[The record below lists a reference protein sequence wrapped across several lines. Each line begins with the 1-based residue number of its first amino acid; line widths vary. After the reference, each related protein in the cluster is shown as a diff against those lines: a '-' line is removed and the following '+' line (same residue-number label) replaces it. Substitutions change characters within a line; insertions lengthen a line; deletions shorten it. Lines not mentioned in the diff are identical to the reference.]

1 MSLRSITL
9 ASIFILASFLISCK
23 SIKHYGSPL
32 ILKNVIMSN
41 KLWEKFESSYSL
53 ENKKDLPKLIK
64 VYGVRNNSL
73 ELKRLVLLVAELNDT
88 MERTIDSAILLSRS
102 SFLVADCST
111 NKKDILRYSQ
121 KAIDS
126 FNGMD
131 WEKNPEAAYYYAL
144 GLGAVIRI
152 EGLSAIVKLPG
163 VIAAMKAALKK
174 PETDYYGPHRI
185 YGMLY
190 LKAPK
195 WPKGIGD
202 VDEALK
208 HLKISMNNS
217 PDFPQ
222 NPIFYGEALIEDDQ
236 MDDAK
241 KYLSRA
247 QRSLQK
253 KNWGTYYNNLWKK
266 EIKNNIKKAV
276 D

>member
-1 MSLRSITL
+1 
-9 ASIFILASFLISCK
+9 
-23 SIKHYGSPL
+23 
-32 ILKNVIMSN
+32 MSN

-88 MERTIDSAILLSRS
+88 MERTIDSANLLSRS